1 MDEVAALEQLKSLHQ
16 RKTQQIDHV
25 HTLTAEFRHWR
36 GDFTS
41 QLAAQRE
48 DMQNMRKQLHEDAL
62 KQRSEF
68 QEMQGEL
75 QRQLEDLITSNLSA
89 FPVLAVDREPSA
101 APPPMQQLHRHQQPE
116 PREPQQYQ
124 HPPPHPAMAPE
135 HPPQR
140 SSRRAPEPAP
150 RRDEPHADSSLAV
163 KLSHELGIPVEL
175 LASSGRHGG
184 TGGGDGGGGGGAP
197 SRSAAPLPD
206 GEPPSRVERSGGGRG
221 GGGERSRSRSRDTR
235 SRSRDTDTESVGSSM
250 YSRSARSGRGGSVMS
265 GGSSPYSGSDYSD
278 DSGSDVS
285 GRSGAGNGGG
295 SSYSDY
301 SGSESSYSDG
311 GR

>member
-1 MDEVAALEQLKSLHQ
+1 MDEVAALEQLRSLHQ

-25 HTLTAEFRHWR
+25 HTLTAEFRQWR

-75 QRQLEDLITSNLSA
+75 QRQLEDLISSNLSA
-89 FPVLAVDREPSA
+89 FPVLAVDGHSQPQQQQQQRRQQQQQ
-101 APPPMQQLHRHQQPE
+101 PPP
-116 PREPQQYQ
+116 PQ
-124 HPPPHPAMAPE
+124 PAMAPE

-150 RRDEPHADSSLAV
+150 RRDEPHGDSSLAV

-175 LASSGRHGG
+175 LASSSRRG
-184 TGGGDGGGGGGAP
+184 GGGGGGAVAAAAP
-197 SRSAAPLPD
+197 ARSAAPLPD
-206 GEPPSRVERSGGGRG
+206 EEPPSRVERRG
-221 GGGERSRSRSRDTR
+221 GGGAERRR
-235 SRSRDTDTESVGSSM
+235 SRSRDTDTESVGSSSM
-250 YSRSARSGRGGSVMS
+250 YSRSARSGGGSVMS
-265 GGSSPYSGSDYSD
+265 GGSSAYSGSDYSD
-278 DSGSDVS
+278 DSGSDVRSQAICRRSTFGPILTDCLRLQVS
-285 GRSGAGNGGG
+285 GRSGG
-295 SSYSDY
+295 SYSSGSYSD
-301 SGSESSYSDG
+301 SESSYDG